1 MNSDYL
7 YKVIKH
13 ALLKL
18 QAKANQN
25 EAERE
30 KLIPYIKNYQKDLT
44 TLKRKQRAVHPN
56 DLNIGDLAVRYETQ
70 VAVADHEV
78 ILIMRKT
85 ERIIQDLAKCPRRGI
100 AVNY

>member
-30 KLIPYIKNYQKDLT
+30 KTYTIY
-44 TLKRKQRAVHPN
+44 
-56 DLNIGDLAVRYETQ
+56 
-70 VAVADHEV
+70 
-78 ILIMRKT
+78 
-85 ERIIQDLAKCPRRGI
+85 
-100 AVNY
+100 